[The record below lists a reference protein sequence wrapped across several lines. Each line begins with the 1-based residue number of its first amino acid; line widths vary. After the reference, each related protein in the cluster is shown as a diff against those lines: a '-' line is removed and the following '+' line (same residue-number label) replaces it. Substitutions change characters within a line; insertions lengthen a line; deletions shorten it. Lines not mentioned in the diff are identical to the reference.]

1 LVAITPRS
9 FCNGRYFRPFRA
21 DFLSRMALRELHLF
35 ESRKA
40 AFADDDVLQENVIV
54 HAVKESQGQHVIVSS
69 SSGAAV
75 GDSTHRQVPFI
86 QVVRPDD
93 SEQFIHLATGG
104 HDDRVVARLGTL
116 THSLA
121 DLGLTVSTGRVVDF
135 RAREHLRP
143 SAGPDTVPLIWPGH
157 LSGGLVAW
165 PKDFKKANALAVG
178 PETEALLVPA
188 GTYVLVKRISAK
200 EEKRR
205 VSAAVFD
212 PRHVPCERVG
222 FENHLNYF
230 HQNGGGLPATLA
242 RGLAAFL
249 NSTLVDIYFRQF
261 SGHTQVNAGD
271 LRNLKYPGRQQL
283 EALGQM
289 VSDSLS
295 AQDELDAIIEKE
307 LFSNAEPAGPEC
319 F

>member
-1 LVAITPRS
+1 
-9 FCNGRYFRPFRA
+9 
-21 DFLSRMALRELHLF
+21 
-35 ESRKA
+35 
-40 AFADDDVLQENVIV
+40 
-54 HAVKESQGQHVIVSS
+54 VSS
-69 SSGAAV
+69 SSGAAA
-75 GDSTHRQVPFI
+75 GSTTRHQVPFT

-93 SEQFIHLATGG
+93 PEQFIHLAGG
-104 HDDRVVARLGTL
+104 LDEHVEERLGTL
-116 THSLA
+116 THRLA

-143 SAGPDTVPLIWPGH
+143 TAGPDSLPLIWPGH
-157 LSGGLVAW
+157 LSGGFVVW
-165 PKDFKKANALAVG
+165 PRDFKKPNALAVS
-178 PETEALLVPA
+178 PETEALWVPA

-212 PRHVPCERVG
+212 PQHVPCERVG

-230 HQNGGGLPATLA
+230 HQNGGGLPPTLA

-249 NSTLVDIYFRQF
+249 NSSLLDVYFRQF

-271 LRNLKYPGRQQL
+271 LRNFKYPSRQQL
-283 EALGQM
+283 ESLGRHIA
-289 VSDSLS
+289 DSFPE
-295 AQDELDAIIEKE
+295 QDELDALIEKE
-307 LFSNAEPAGPEC
+307 VFSNAKPARRKP